1 MKKNSI
7 IIIGV
12 AIAIGLGITAVGISY
27 YESISILVDTPTLS
41 GRISS
46 ESISSGPL
54 MLTKSQYKI
63 HENIFYIVDGLK
75 EDEKGNIRFFV
86 PDGRLYRTTAYDGA
100 IKESFNL
107 YFRPDTSYLTEF
119 CVQKV
124 KEILV
129 DCDSDA
135 IIYLVEPSGPACH
148 TGEKV
153 CFHNF
158 LKK

>member
-41 GRISS
+41 GRIGPDT
-46 ESISSGPL
+46 ISSGPL
-54 MLTKSQYKI
+54 SLSKSQYKI
-63 HENIFYIVDGLK
+63 NENIFYIVNGLK
-75 EDEKGNIRFFV
+75 EDDKGNIRFFV

-107 YFRPDTSYLTEF
+107 YFKPGLSYLTEF
-119 CVQKV
+119 CEQD
-124 KEILV
+124 E
-129 DCDSDA
+129 
-135 IIYLVEPSGPACH
+135 
-148 TGEKV
+148 
-153 CFHNF
+153 
-158 LKK
+158 